1 MKILYAAAEIS
12 PFARMTYTADLLRFL
27 PASLQDK
34 GFEIRILL
42 PKYGSI
48 NDRRN
53 RLHEVIRLSGIEVE
67 VGDNV
72 ESMKIKVASIPN
84 AKLQVYF
91 LDNDTYFKRKGLF
104 KKPNTDEFYEDNA
117 ERLAF
122 YNKGVLETVMKLG
135 WEPDIIHC
143 HDWPAGL
150 IPLLVKT
157 KYKDEAIFKN
167 TQVIYNLHHPENEG
181 QADTAKI
188 LELLGLPEDID
199 INKLTDNGKVDLLNV
214 TLDTAILL
222 ADRIADLKIFMIDWF
237 ELWKDLGILTV
248 VGTLIAAIIIQ
259 ISKACLNKN
268 FERFKWQ
275 ETQKIMLQII
285 EESKCNKMTYIF
297 IDFVRF

>member
-12 PFARMTYTADLLRFL
+12 PFARMSYTADLLRFL

-42 PKYGSI
+42 PKYGTI

-67 VGDNV
+67 VGETK

-91 LDNDTYFKRKGLF
+91 LDNDTYFKRKGMF
-104 KKPNTDEFYEDNA
+104 VDPKTEKFYPDNA

-122 YNKGVLETVMKLG
+122 YNKGILETVMKLG
-135 WEPDIIHC
+135 WQPDIIHC

-157 KYKDEAIFKN
+157 KYKDVDIFKN
-167 TQVIYNLHHPENEG
+167 TKIVYNLHHPENEG
-181 QADTAKI
+181 HGDPKI
-188 LELLGLPEDID
+188 LDLLGLPDD
-199 INKLTDNGKVDLLNV
+199 VDVSTLTENGEVDLLKLGLKYSDHVV
-214 TLDTAILL
+214 TGNYLREEFDQV
-222 ADRIADLKIFMIDWF
+222 F
-237 ELWKDLGILTV
+237 EELGITPKK
-248 VGTLIAAIIIQ
+248 IQ
-259 ISKACLNKN
+259 GSP
-268 FERFKWQ
+268 EDVS
-275 ETQKIMLQII
+275 TQFADYYKVIT
-285 EESKCNKMTYIF
+285 E
-297 IDFVRF
+297 

>member
-12 PFARMTYTADLLRFL
+12 PFARMTQTADLLRFL

-42 PKYGSI
+42 PKYGTI

-67 VGDNV
+67 VGEAK

-104 KKPNTDEFYEDNA
+104 KDPKTDDFYADNA

-157 KYKDEAIFKN
+157 KYKDEKIFQN
-167 TQVIYNLHHPENEG
+167 TKVIYNLHHPENEG
-181 QADTAKI
+181 TADTAKI
-188 LELLGLPEDID
+188 LELLGLPDD
-199 INKLTDNGKVDLLNV
+199 VNINELTDNGKVDLMKLGLMFSDHVV
-214 TLDTAILL
+214 TGNY
-222 ADRIADLKIFMIDWF
+222 LKDEFDEVF
-237 ELWKDLGILTV
+237 RALGITPKQIQGSPEDV
-248 VGTLIAAIIIQ
+248 SQKFADYYRVIA
-259 ISKACLNKN
+259 
-268 FERFKWQ
+268 E
-275 ETQKIMLQII
+275 
-285 EESKCNKMTYIF
+285 
-297 IDFVRF
+297 

>member
-42 PKYGSI
+42 PKYGTI

-67 VGDNV
+67 VGEDK

-91 LDNDTYFKRKGLF
+91 LDNDTYFKRKGMF
-104 KKPNTDEFYEDNA
+104 KDPKNDEFYPDNA

-157 KYKDEAIFKN
+157 KYKDEEIFKN

-181 QADTAKI
+181 TADTAKI
-188 LELLGLPEDID
+188 LELLGLPDDVD
-199 INKLTDNGKVDLLNV
+199 INKLTDNGKVDLLKLGLMHSDHVV
-214 TLDTAILL
+214 TGNYLKDEFDEVFKELGVKPEQIQGSPEDVSNKF
-222 ADRIADLKIFMIDWF
+222 ADYYRTIA
-237 ELWKDLGILTV
+237 E
-248 VGTLIAAIIIQ
+248 
-259 ISKACLNKN
+259 
-268 FERFKWQ
+268 
-275 ETQKIMLQII
+275 
-285 EESKCNKMTYIF
+285 
-297 IDFVRF
+297 

>member
-1 MKILYAAAEIS
+1 MKILYAAAEIA
-12 PFARMTYTADLLRFL
+12 PFARMTHTADLLRFL

-42 PKYGSI
+42 PKFGSI

-67 VGDNV
+67 VGENT

-104 KKPNTDEFYEDNA
+104 KDPKTDKYFKDND
-117 ERLAF
+117 ERLVF
-122 YNKGVLETVMKLG
+122 YNKGILETVIKLG

-157 KYKDEAIFKN
+157 KYKDEEIFKN
-167 TQVIYNLHHPENEG
+167 TKIIYNLHHPENEG
-181 QADTAKI
+181 KADSANV
-188 LELLGLPEDID
+188 LDLLGLPEDID
-199 INKLTDNGKVDLLNV
+199 IDELTNQGKVDLLKIGLQYSDYVV
-214 TLDTAILL
+214 TGNYLNDEFDDLFKEMNIEPTKIQGSPEDVSDKFAEYY
-222 ADRIADLKIFMIDWF
+222 RKIA
-237 ELWKDLGILTV
+237 E
-248 VGTLIAAIIIQ
+248 
-259 ISKACLNKN
+259 
-268 FERFKWQ
+268 
-275 ETQKIMLQII
+275 
-285 EESKCNKMTYIF
+285 
-297 IDFVRF
+297 

>member
-42 PKYGSI
+42 PKYGTI

-67 VGDNV
+67 VGDTK

-104 KKPNTDEFYEDNA
+104 KDPKNDEFYPDND

-157 KYKDEAIFKN
+157 KYKDEKIFQN
-167 TQVIYNLHHPENEG
+167 TQVVYNLHHPENEG
-181 QADTAKI
+181 TADTAKI
-188 LELLGLPEDID
+188 LELLGLPEDVD
-199 INKLTDNGKVDLLNV
+199 INKLTDNGKVDLLKLGLMFSDHVV
-214 TLDTAILL
+214 TGNYLKDEFDEVFKELNITPKQIQGSPE
-222 ADRIADLKIFMIDWF
+222 DVSSKFSDYYKVIA
-237 ELWKDLGILTV
+237 E
-248 VGTLIAAIIIQ
+248 
-259 ISKACLNKN
+259 
-268 FERFKWQ
+268 
-275 ETQKIMLQII
+275 
-285 EESKCNKMTYIF
+285 
-297 IDFVRF
+297 

>member
-42 PKYGSI
+42 PKYGTI

-67 VGDNV
+67 VGEDK

-91 LDNDTYFKRKGLF
+91 LDNDTYFKRKGMF
-104 KKPNTDEFYEDNA
+104 KDPKTGDFYTDNA

-157 KYKDEAIFKN
+157 KYKDEEIFKN
-167 TQVIYNLHHPENEG
+167 TQIIYNLHHPENEG
-181 QADTAKI
+181 TADNTRI
-188 LELLGLPEDID
+188 LDLLGLPDDVDTASFSE
-199 INKLTDNGKVDLLNV
+199 NGHVDLLKLGLKYSDHVV
-214 TLDTAILL
+214 TGNYLKDEFDETFKELNITPKQIQGSPEDVSSKFSDYYRSILDA
-222 ADRIADLKIFMIDWF
+222 
-237 ELWKDLGILTV
+237 
-248 VGTLIAAIIIQ
+248 
-259 ISKACLNKN
+259 
-268 FERFKWQ
+268 
-275 ETQKIMLQII
+275 
-285 EESKCNKMTYIF
+285 
-297 IDFVRF
+297 

>member
-12 PFARMTYTADLLRFL
+12 PFARMTHTADLLRFL

-42 PKYGSI
+42 PKYGTI

-67 VGDNV
+67 VGDTS

-104 KKPNTDEFYEDNA
+104 KNPKNDEFYPDNA

-157 KYKDEAIFKN
+157 KYKDEKIFQN
-167 TQVIYNLHHPENEG
+167 TKIVYNLHHPENEG
-181 QADTAKI
+181 TADTAKI
-188 LELLGLPEDID
+188 LELLGLPEDVN
-199 INKLTDNGKVDLLNV
+199 INELTDGGKVDLLKLGLLYSDHVV
-214 TLDTAILL
+214 TGNYLKSEFDEVFKELGIVPKQIQGSPEDVSSKFADYYRSL
-222 ADRIADLKIFMIDWF
+222 AD
-237 ELWKDLGILTV
+237 
-248 VGTLIAAIIIQ
+248 
-259 ISKACLNKN
+259 
-268 FERFKWQ
+268 
-275 ETQKIMLQII
+275 
-285 EESKCNKMTYIF
+285 
-297 IDFVRF
+297 

>member
-12 PFARMTYTADLLRFL
+12 PFARMTVTADLLRFL

-42 PKYGSI
+42 PKYGTI

-67 VGDNV
+67 VGDTAEN
-72 ESMKIKVASIPN
+72 MKIKVASIPN

-91 LDNDTYFKRKGLF
+91 LDNDKYFKRKGLF
-104 KKPNTDEFYEDNA
+104 KNPKDDTFYPDNA

-157 KYKDEAIFKN
+157 KYKDEPIFKN
-167 TQVIYNLHHPENEG
+167 SKIIYNLHHPENEG
-181 QADTAKI
+181 TADTAKI
-188 LELLGLPEDID
+188 LELLGLPDDVDIA
-199 INKLTDNGKVDLLNV
+199 KLTDEGKVDLLKLGLLYSDHVVTGNFLKDEFDSVFDKLNV
-214 TLDTAILL
+214 SPV
-222 ADRIADLKIFMIDWF
+222 KIQGAPEDVSTKFSDYY
-237 ELWKDLGILTV
+237 KS
-248 VGTLIAAIIIQ
+248 
-259 ISKACLNKN
+259 ISK
-268 FERFKWQ
+268 
-275 ETQKIMLQII
+275 
-285 EESKCNKMTYIF
+285 
-297 IDFVRF
+297 